1 MTTQIGNVTFDSA
14 APAELA
20 AFWSEVF
27 GRPVDPA
34 LSEFVASI
42 GRDDTGQGF
51 LFIKVPEGKTAKNR
65 CHLDLRVADR
75 AAEVQRLVGLGASV
89 VAEKEEW
96 GLRWTVMQD
105 PEGNEFCIAEH

>member
-14 APAELA
+14 DPAALA

-27 GRPVDPA
+27 GRPVDPV
-34 LSEFVASI
+34 LSEFAASI
-42 GRDDTGQGF
+42 GRDDAGQGF

-65 CHLDLRVADR
+65 CHLDLRVSDR
-75 AAEVQRLVGLGASV
+75 AAEVERLVGIGASV

-96 GLRWTVMQD
+96 GLRWTVLQD
-105 PEGNEFCIAEH
+105 PDGNEFCVAEH